1 MRIGYEPDGVTFPPP
16 KIIVG
21 VTVGVRVEVTGII
34 ARLFP

>member
-1 MRIGYEPDGVTFPPP
+1 MIIGHEPDGVTFPP

-21 VTVGVRVEVTGII
+21 VTVGVRGII